1 VTEAGSARHDGL
13 DWAAGLRAAWRL
25 ARPFWRR
32 DGRARWQLAGLV
44 ALTLV
49 TVWINV
55 RLSAWNAAF
64 YDALQAHRVDAF
76 WRQLAVF
83 GALAAFYIAVAVAR
97 LVVQQRLVM
106 RWRAALTDSLLG
118 RWLAPGTPYRLA
130 QALPDGIAVD
140 NPDQRVAEDARNF
153 TAATLDLALGL
164 LNAGVTLVS
173 FVAILWT
180 LSGTVDLPAP
190 LDGWQLHGGMVWA
203 ALVYS
208 LVGSLLVRRIGAP
221 LVPAT
226 VAQQRVEADFRYA
239 LVQVR
244 DHAEA
249 IALQRGEGAERRR
262 IADRFEAVRANWEQL
277 IGCTKRLTLF
287 NAGYAQ
293 LASVFPL
300 LAAAPRYFAGAMQL
314 GGLMQTA
321 QAFGQVQGA
330 LGWFVDAYAGLAE
343 WRAGVA
349 RLAAF
354 EAALATA
361 DAGAAARAVEA
372 PHDAA
377 VGLAASGLVVAP
389 PHGAPLLGPA
399 SLELRRGRWLLVTG
413 PSGRGKTALLRTL
426 AGLWPPRR
434 GEVRRDDDTMV
445 LPQRPHVGEGTLA
458 ELLAYP
464 HPPGRFDRL
473 AMRAALA
480 AAELA
485 AFAHELDARAAWAQ
499 RLSPGEQQRL
509 QFARVLLQ
517 RPRVLLM
524 DESTSA
530 LDEALQLRL
539 LQRLRSALPQTA
551 VLAVGHRRE
560 LQPLH
565 DEVLALPEADPRG
578 VLHAA

>member
-1 VTEAGSARHDGL
+1 MSAASDATWRS
-13 DWAAGLRAAWRL
+13 GLRDAWRL
-25 ARPFWRR
+25 ARPFWRSDR
-32 DGRARWQLAGLV
+32 RARWQLAAV
-44 ALTLV
+44 TALTLV

-64 YDALQAHRVDAF
+64 YDALQQRRLDVF

-83 GALAAFYIAVAVAR
+83 GALAALYIAVAVAR

-106 RWRAALTDSLLG
+106 RWRAALTDALLV
-118 RWLAPGTPYRLA
+118 RWLQPGAPYRLGH
-130 QALPDGIAVD
+130 ALPEGLAVD
-140 NPDQRVAEDARNF
+140 NPDQRLAEDARDF
-153 TAATLDLALGL
+153 ASSTLDLALGL
-164 LNAGVTLVS
+164 LNASVTLVS

-180 LSGTVDLPAP
+180 LSGTLDLPAP
-190 LDGWQLHGGMVWA
+190 MNGWQLHGGMVWA
-203 ALVYS
+203 ALAYS
-208 LVGSLLVRRIGAP
+208 IVGSVLVRRIGAP
-221 LVPAT
+221 LVPT
-226 VAQQRVEADFRYA
+226 NVAQQRVEADFRYA

-244 DHAEA
+244 EHAEA

-262 IADRFEAVRANWEQL
+262 IVVRFDAIRANWERL
-277 IGCTKRLTLF
+277 IACTKRLTLF

-300 LAAAPRYFAGAMQL
+300 LTAAPRYFAGAIQL

-330 LGWFVDAYAGLAE
+330 LSWFVDAYASLAD

-354 EAALATA
+354 EAALSAV
-361 DAGAAARAVEA
+361 DARG
-372 PHDAA
+372 DAA
-377 VGLAASGLVVAP
+377 DVEIEATQDESLRLAASGLVVAP
-389 PHGAPLLGPA
+389 PQGAPLLNGV

-426 AGLWPPRR
+426 AGLWPAR
-434 GEVRRDDDTMV
+434 GGRVALDAETMV
-445 LPQRPHVGEGTLA
+445 LPQRPHLPDGTLA

-464 HPPGRFDRL
+464 HAPEGFDAP

-480 AAELA
+480 VAELTA
-485 AFAHELDARAAWAQ
+485 IASDLDARVPWSQ

-517 RPRVLLM
+517 RPRLVLM
-524 DESTSA
+524 DEATSA
-530 LDEALQLRL
+530 LDEALQARL
-539 LQRLRSALPQTA
+539 LQRLREQLPDTA

-560 LQPLH
+560 LRALH
-565 DEVLALPEADPRG
+565 DEVLALPDVDQHRA
-578 VLHAA
+578 LHAA